1 MKSKLIKGLVLA
13 GFIILLS
20 GVLLFRGGY
29 LKQHSTRDSIKSPP
43 TANLDA
49 KLDAKRAE
57 DSFISAFID
66 SMPLVQLPSSKA
78 VIVVPRTF
86 LSRSDSERLRKTY
99 WRMMSG
105 SKSGPVFDPTT
116 FKVDS
121 ILMEIKREQAEK
133 KNQE

>member
-13 GFIILLS
+13 GFVILFS
-20 GVLLFRGGY
+20 GFLLFRGGY
-29 LKQHSTRDSIKSPP
+29 FKQHTTRSSIKSST

-49 KLDAKRAE
+49 KKAE

-66 SMPLVQLPSSKA
+66 SVPLVQLPSSKA
-78 VIVVPRTF
+78 VILVPRTF
-86 LSRSDSERLRKTY
+86 LSPSDSERLRKEY
-99 WRMMSG
+99 RRMMSG
-105 SKSGPVFDPTT
+105 SKSGPVFDPST

-133 KNQE
+133 KKQE